1 MSSNFHFRLI
11 FGAAYDTTCVC
22 LTNNDND
29 GVRQASTVQVKEKKI
44 RGEVFKKDQTLRLS
58 KVLGEAFV
66 EGPSRFYIAAA
77 VHVSKGE
84 IISGIPNINDRTI
97 P

>member
-1 MSSNFHFRLI
+1 M
-11 FGAAYDTTCVC
+11 C

-29 GVRQASTVQVKEKKI
+29 NDSVRQASTVQVKEEEKR

-77 VHVSKGE
+77 VHVSKGK

>member
-1 MSSNFHFRLI
+1 M
-11 FGAAYDTTCVC
+11 TM
-22 LTNNDND
+22 
-29 GVRQASTVQVKEKKI
+29 TVTACGKLLQCKKKI
-44 RGEVFKKDQTLRLS
+44 KKKGGLKKDQTLRLS

-77 VHVSKGE
+77 VHVAKGE
-84 IISGIPNINDRTI
+84 IISAYGNIKDRTV